1 MQIKIEKLSGSEVE
15 IIGEITADDFEL
27 KREAALKEIS
37 EGVNIPGFRPG
48 HIPEKILTEKIG
60 EQAVL
65 EKMAEMCLQKA
76 YPVIIEENKIEA
88 VGRPEITITK
98 IAANNPLGFKIKT
111 AVLPE
116 MELPDY
122 KNIATQTMKK
132 KEEVSVEDKE
142 VEQTIEYLRKSRAHK
157 DEQEKEILP
166 ELNDDFVKGLGQF
179 KDVED
184 FKKKIKENILMDK
197 KIKMKEKKRLEI
209 LDKVIASMKIE
220 VPGILIEAEKN
231 KILSETKANISQ
243 MGMKWDDYLKHV
255 KKTEEEMLAGWEND
269 AVKRIK
275 HGLVLNKMAEA
286 EKIEVPEA
294 DIDRET
300 EKIVEHYKNGGQ
312 DVDRNRVRE
321 YTYNM
326 LKNEKLFQLLEK
338 C

>member
-1 MQIKIEKLSGSEVE
+1 MQIKIEKLSGSEIE
-15 IIGEITADDFEL
+15 IVGEITADDFES
-27 KREAALKEIS
+27 KREVALKEIS
-37 EGVNIPGFRPG
+37 TGVNIPGFRPG
-48 HIPEKILTEKIG
+48 HIPEKVLADNIG
-60 EQAVL
+60 EQVIL

-76 YPVIIEENKIEA
+76 YLSIIEENKIEA
-88 VGRPEITITK
+88 IGRPEITITK
-98 IAANNPLGFKIKT
+98 IAAKNPLCFKIKT

-122 KNIATQTMKK
+122 KNIASQTMKK
-132 KEEVSVEDKE
+132 KEDVSVEDKE
-142 VEQTIEYLRKSRAHK
+142 IEQTIDYLRKSRARK
-157 DEQEKEILP
+157 DEQGKEILP
-166 ELNDDFVKGLGQF
+166 DLNDEFVKGLGQF
-179 KDVED
+179 KDVND
-184 FKKKIKENILMDK
+184 FKNKIKENILLDK
-197 KIKMKEKKRLEI
+197 KMKMKEKKRLEI
-209 LDKVIASMKIE
+209 LDKIISSMKIE
-220 VPGILIEAEKN
+220 VPGILIEAEEN
-231 KILSETKANISQ
+231 KILNETKDNISQ

-275 HGLVLNKMAEA
+275 HGLVLNKMVEA

-294 DIDRET
+294 DINKET
-300 EKIVEHYKNGGQ
+300 EKIVEHYKKGGQ